1 MQLVLHYDGSGFSGW
16 QRQPDRRTVQ
26 SVIEDALQRLGN
38 PGATALGS
46 GRTDAGVHARGQA
59 VGVRLPSKW
68 EPASL
73 LRALNA
79 VLPGDVWVARIHEMR
94 PEFHARYSATSRRY
108 TYYVATGPD
117 ARSPFRARYAL
128 PCDAPLDCDA
138 LRASAACLL
147 GEHAFHAFAVKGTA
161 PPTDNHRSTVSEA
174 GWSETPGGLAF
185 VIEANRFLHHMVRFL
200 VGTMLEIGQRRRPL
214 EDMRALLE
222 AADNADVSPPAP
234 PHALFL
240 DAVRYPESLYISGVS
255 NAAHSITS
263 SSPVPWSTV

>member
-26 SVIEDALQRLGN
+26 SVLEDALQRLGN

-59 VGVRLPSKW
+59 VGVRLPEKW
-68 EPASL
+68 DPTAL
-73 LRALNA
+73 IRALNA
-79 VLPGDVWVARIHEMR
+79 ILPSDVWVARIHEMHAG
-94 PEFHARYSATSRRY
+94 FHARYSATSRRY
-108 TYYVATGPD
+108 TYYIATGAD
-117 ARSPFRARYAL
+117 AHSPFRARYAFA
-128 PCDAPLDCDA
+128 CDGPLDLDA

-147 GEHAFHAFAVKGTA
+147 GDHAFHAFAVKGTA
-161 PPTDNHRSTVSEA
+161 PETDEHRSIVSA
-174 GWSETPGGLAF
+174 SSWSELPGGLAF

-200 VGTMLEIGQRRRPL
+200 VGTMLEIGRGRRPIA
-214 EDMRALLE
+214 DMNELLE
-222 AADNADVSPPAP
+222 AGDNAGVSPPAP

-255 NAAHSITS
+255 NSMHSITS
-263 SSPVPWSTV
+263 SSPVPWLTV